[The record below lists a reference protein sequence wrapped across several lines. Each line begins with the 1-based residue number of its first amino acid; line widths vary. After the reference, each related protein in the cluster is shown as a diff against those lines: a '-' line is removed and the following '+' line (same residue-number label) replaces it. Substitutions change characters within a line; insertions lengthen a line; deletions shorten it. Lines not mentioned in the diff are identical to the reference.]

1 MLLWPF
7 KLYPICKSVYS
18 IQFPALVT
26 PCGTTAEIIS
36 AINRMVEQDF
46 ARQERAKYQEARTRY
61 IQIRLS
67 EVATSDTSVDGNVE
81 GKEDEPKALVK
92 EEEDG
97 ITKQESGESLP
108 EEIHDS
114 VFYSS
119 SPCHVFRETTV

>member
-1 MLLWPF
+1 MQ
-7 KLYPICKSVYS
+7 ISVYS

-67 EVATSDTSVDGNVE
+67 EVATTDSSGVDVKVE
-81 GKEDEPKALVK
+81 EKEDEPAAAVVVK
-92 EEEDG
+92 VEEAVQ
-97 ITKQESGESLP
+97 KQESGESLS
-108 EEIHDS
+108 EELHDS
-114 VFYSS
+114 VFYST

>member
-1 MLLWPF
+1 MQ
-7 KLYPICKSVYS
+7 ISVYS

-67 EVATSDTSVDGNVE
+67 EVATTDSSGVDVKVE
-81 GKEDEPKALVK
+81 EKEDEPAAVVVK
-92 EEEDG
+92 VEEAVQ
-97 ITKQESGESLP
+97 KQESGESLS
-108 EEIHDS
+108 EELHDS
-114 VFYSS
+114 VFYST